1 MPEIKMP
8 RIPLRFAIGGVILA
22 VLSWVW
28 VCHMHQKISVGLQLT
43 SSSLLDGNLNLP
55 VVKTTLDSQGS
66 TYSGKQTFYPGELPG
81 YTGWPRPA
89 MTLARSFRMLRPCSS
104 TSKANVNWTC
114 SVHCSHEACRNGGS
128 LFFVRAYGPAILPGI
143 VTDHHN
149 GTYGVTFIP
158 MDEGIYTV
166 EVVLTFSNPPHFST
180 FPLEAFT
187 EPAYEGYML
196 PSFPVTVTV
205 TERPY
210 VYSPT
215 TIFKQGR
222 LPVCT
227 LPELLESS
235 PTSALETGR
244 WVVAEKM
251 VGRPFS
257 RTNHSYGRK
266 VTLDGYRRGDNSL
279 GVRMHYHPIN
289 CSLFDEAAVKGAA
302 ILHECMQQSQYNF
315 SNRRLHLVL
324 VGDSNM
330 LAQDDWARDAGLF
343 GHRYKRSFV
352 GTHDGI
358 NVKLPEI
365 KKNITQLIK
374 NDSETGVSS
383 HYVVIFNSGLHDII
397 HLCGSEYFGLN
408 ISFIERGHAR
418 CVDTYRRRLREFAS
432 MMKEFPSALTVFQ
445 TTTAAWPKWGLFGN
459 AWPADKKQS
468 LPFSSSFA
476 EHFNEIAWE
485 VMKEF
490 DIPVM
495 DTYWLTLSRPD
506 HREVNKENGI
516 AEKMAHAG
524 VEVYSVLVRKWA
536 MLILETICPSAR

>member
-1 MPEIKMP
+1 M
-8 RIPLRFAIGGVILA
+8 
-22 VLSWVW
+22 S
-28 VCHMHQKISVGLQLT
+28 
-43 SSSLLDGNLNLP
+43 
-55 VVKTTLDSQGS
+55 
-66 TYSGKQTFYPGELPG
+66 
-81 YTGWPRPA
+81 
-89 MTLARSFRMLRPCSS
+89 
-104 TSKANVNWTC
+104 
-114 SVHCSHEACRNGGS
+114 
-128 LFFVRAYGPAILPGI
+128 
-143 VTDHHN
+143 
-149 GTYGVTFIP
+149 
-158 MDEGIYTV
+158 
-166 EVVLTFSNPPHFST
+166 
-180 FPLEAFT
+180 
-187 EPAYEGYML
+187 
-196 PSFPVTVTV
+196 
-205 TERPY
+205 
-210 VYSPT
+210 
-215 TIFKQGR
+215 
-222 LPVCT
+222 
-227 LPELLESS
+227 ELLESS
-235 PTSALETGR
+235 PTSALKTGR

-251 VGRPFS
+251 IDRPFS
-257 RTNHSYGRK
+257 RENRVFDQNGNI
-266 VTLDGYRRGDNSL
+266 TLDGYQRGDNSI
-279 GVRMHYHPIN
+279 GFRMDYRPVH
-289 CSLFDEAAVKGAA
+289 CSLLDEAAVKGPA
-302 ILHECMQQSQYNF
+302 ILHECMQQSQYTF
-315 SNRRLHLVL
+315 SNRLLHLIL

-330 LAQDDWARDAGLF
+330 IAQDNWARDAGLF

-365 KKNITQLIK
+365 KMNLTQLIK
-374 NDSETGVSS
+374 NDSESGVSS

-418 CVDTYRRRLREFAS
+418 CVDTYRQRLREFAG